1 MENEEVVMSREVH
14 VFYGNGQGKTSAA
27 IGQCIKQASMGHQVI
42 IIQFLKGK
50 DLDEFN
56 FLVKMEPEIKL
67 FRFEKETEPFCYLSQ
82 EMQEEEKK
90 NIRNG
95 FNFAKKVV
103 ETGECDL
110 LVLDEVLGLIDY
122 NIITTEDIINL
133 INSRS
138 ENHKIILTGKN
149 LPPQLIDHVE
159 TISEIKQIK

>member
-1 MENEEVVMSREVH
+1 MSREVH

>member
-1 MENEEVVMSREVH
+1 MSKEVH

-27 IGQCIKQASMGHQVI
+27 IGQCIKEASMGHQVI
-42 IIQFLKGK
+42 VIQFLKGK
-50 DLDEFN
+50 DLDEFS
-56 FLVKMEPEIKL
+56 FLVKMEPQIKL
-67 FRFEKETEPFCYLSQ
+67 FRFEKETEPFCSLSL
-82 EMQEEEKK
+82 EAQEEEKK

-122 NIITTEDIINL
+122 DIITAEDIINL
-133 INSRS
+133 INLCN

-149 LPPQLIDHVE
+149 LPTKLVNHVE
-159 TISEIKQIK
+159 TISEIRQIK